1 MSSRVRDDR
10 SRARRRQR
18 RDVVTGR
25 RPIHGLHSRVIMND
39 NLHTNDVQIT
49 ETLPNRSCIDLTD
62 DTGNDFIDLTSPTA
76 LTAPPAFN
84 STADESVLFVREE
97 GALNLSDDLLV
108 EDTDENAAIH
118 DVLAGLDDSVASL
131 PGGRKIT
138 CPVCLDSDERITR
151 NGRQLNST
159 TCGHIFCNVCIQG
172 AIQTQKRCPTCR
184 KKLTL
189 RQIHPIFL

>member
-1 MSSRVRDDR
+1 MASRVRDDR
-10 SRARRRQR
+10 SRARRRLR
-18 RDVVTGR
+18 RREVVSSR
-25 RPIHGLHSRVIMND
+25 RPIHSRVILTTNEEQD
-39 NLHTNDVQIT
+39 SNDVQIVAT
-49 ETLPNRSCIDLTD
+49 RPNRSCIDLTD
-62 DTGNDFIDLTSPTA
+62 DTSNDFIDLTSPTA
-76 LTAPPAFN
+76 VAAPAFN

-97 GALNLSDDLLV
+97 GALNLSGDLLM
-108 EDTDENAAIH
+108 EETNEID
-118 DVLAGLDDSVASL
+118 DVLGALPDLDDSVASL

-138 CPVCLDSDERITR
+138 CPVCLDSDKRITR
-151 NGRQLNST
+151 DGRQLNST